1 MIRPATPFLSGVGA
15 VTRPDGAIVSD
26 VAYEITASPRLR
38 RLVPSALW
46 TMRLNVNRAEAL
58 FWFFECGPGLRLT
71 VSDGRVLPFG
81 VSMVPD
87 RSGWVAVTTPR
98 SPWLRWPWQAA
109 D

>member
-1 MIRPATPFLSGVGA
+1 MIRPAAAFLSGVGA

-26 VAYEITASPRLR
+26 VAYEITAAPRAR

-46 TMRLNVNRAEAL
+46 TMRLHVSRAEAL

-81 VSMVPD
+81 VFMVPD
-87 RSGWVAVTTPR
+87 QSGWVAVTTPR
-98 SPWLRWPWQAA
+98 SPWLRWPWQTGP
-109 D
+109 